1 MKEIFRKKNV
11 GFVRDV
17 AEHSKLVKTL
27 GLMDLIFIGIGAVIG
42 TGIFVLTGVNAA
54 IGAGPAIVLSFVL
67 AGVTCIFVALAY
79 TEIASTLPSSGG
91 AYTFAYVSLGEVF
104 ASMVGWLSVLQLSCG
119 SMTVASGWSGYVV
132 GALKAMGVE
141 LPASLIASPAEG
153 GLINLPATLIC
164 IVISLILIRGVQE
177 STKFN
182 NLFVIIKLAA
192 IGTFIA
198 IASPK
203 VNFDNW
209 SNFMPFGY
217 SGVASVAGS
226 IFMAYTGF
234 DAIANAAEEA
244 KKPERDITISLI
256 ATLLICMGL
265 YVTVSA
271 LVTLIAPYTE
281 LNNAEPLAY
290 ALKTNGSSMGG
301 MIVAVGGIA
310 GMTTVI
316 LVNIYAQTRIFMA
329 MSRDGLMPKLFSK
342 IHPKF
347 ATPYKST
354 LLVGTIM
361 GLFAGLVP
369 IKQLGDLASLG
380 TLVMFIFVTISCI
393 ALRIRK
399 PDIHRPF
406 KCPALYLISTIAILA
421 CLYLIYNILAASG
434 FGLVTKSFIGWALAG
449 LAFYFLYS
457 KQNADRI
464 YKENH

>member
-1 MKEIFRKKNV
+1 
-11 GFVRDV
+11 
-17 AEHSKLVKTL
+17 
-27 GLMDLIFIGIGAVIG
+27 
-42 TGIFVLTGVNAA
+42 
-54 IGAGPAIVLSFVL
+54 
-67 AGVTCIFVALAY
+67 
-79 TEIASTLPSSGG
+79 
-91 AYTFAYVSLGEVF
+91 
-104 ASMVGWLSVLQLSCG
+104 
-119 SMTVASGWSGYVV
+119 
-132 GALKAMGVE
+132 
-141 LPASLIASPAEG
+141 
-153 GLINLPATLIC
+153 
-164 IVISLILIRGVQE
+164 
-177 STKFN
+177 
-182 NLFVIIKLAA
+182 
-192 IGTFIA
+192 
-198 IASPK
+198 
-203 VNFDNW
+203 
-209 SNFMPFGY
+209 
-217 SGVASVAGS
+217 
-226 IFMAYTGF
+226 
-234 DAIANAAEEA
+234 
-244 KKPERDITISLI
+244 
-256 ATLLICMGL
+256 
-265 YVTVSA
+265 
-271 LVTLIAPYTE
+271 
-281 LNNAEPLAY
+281 
-290 ALKTNGSSMGG
+290 

-393 ALRIRK
+393 ALRIKR
-399 PDIHRPF
+399 PNIHRPF